1 MNVSQNK
8 LNEYIELYLND
19 VEDYSD
25 EKTYIL
31 TESILTT
38 LKSLIVESKK
48 DMSLVLKEALINTT
62 PEKREVIKDFML
74 YIEEAQVTWLTK
86 SSFIYLIKNKS
97 YGKYN

>member
-1 MNVSQNK
+1 MNVSQDK

-19 VEDYSD
+19 VEDYGD

-31 TESILTT
+31 AESILET

-48 DMSLVLKEALINTT
+48 DMSSVLKEALINTT

-74 YIEEAQVTWLTK
+74 YIEEA
-86 SSFIYLIKNKS
+86 
-97 YGKYN
+97 

>member
-1 MNVSQNK
+1 MNVSQDK

-19 VEDYSD
+19 VEDYGD

-31 TESILTT
+31 AESILET

-48 DMSLVLKEALINTT
+48 DISSVLKEALINTT

-74 YIEEAQVTWLTK
+74 YIEEA
-86 SSFIYLIKNKS
+86 
-97 YGKYN
+97 